1 MKVFLT
7 PDLEKLVNEK
17 VATGKYD
24 SVDDV
29 VREALHLL
37 QEHDQQKHS
46 RAEELRSKVLEGL
59 QEIEK
64 GAISRFSGREIKTQG
79 RARLKSH
86 RKS

>member
-7 PDLEKLVNEK
+7 PDLEKLVNER

-24 SVDDV
+24 SVDEV

-37 QEHDQQKHS
+37 QEHDLQKHS

-59 QEIEK
+59 NEIEK
-64 GAISRFSGREIKTQG
+64 GKISRFSSREIKTQG
-79 RARLKSH
+79 RARLRSH